1 MMHFLGAVSISIS
14 VYLVASNHIQKLV
27 TRQKLYSLSAA
38 FWEEFARFLSHTHAS
53 PKEIM
58 LRLSAWPQYAPLL
71 YPEDTVHHQTE
82 LRFSQACRKAIHESP
97 LAGTEIES
105 ILLELAEVPGTSH
118 LENQLEKMDTLCRR
132 LRAITE
138 ERQRQ
143 IDSSLRLWREL
154 AAMGSALVL
163 ILLL

>member
-1 MMHFLGAVSISIS
+1 
-14 VYLVASNHIQKLV
+14 
-27 TRQKLYSLSAA
+27 
-38 FWEEFARFLSHTHAS
+38 
-53 PKEIM
+53 M

-105 ILLELAEVPGTSH
+105 ILLDLAEVPGTSH